1 MSLFGAMST
10 AISGLSAQSDAFG
23 NISDNIANSQTV
35 GFKGTSTSFEDLL
48 TSSTATDNQPGSVR
62 AMANY
67 QNNVQGAIAQSSNPL
82 AMAISGQGFFPVS
95 QVANGQVGTTNFSPQ
110 QYYTRAGDFKMN
122 NSGYLVNS
130 DGGYLNG
137 WPIDQ
142 STGAVDS
149 TKLQPIQVTQSVYNP
164 VATTKVNLAANLPA
178 TPAANTPISSQV
190 SVFDTLGTSH
200 VLTLNWTQN
209 ATDSWTVAVSSPDDI
224 NGAAL
229 GTATVNFGP
238 TTSGNP
244 VPDGTVGSITN
255 GTGTLSG
262 AAYNAGSPAALN
274 FTSDFGSGPQT
285 IALDVGTYGQASGLT
300 QYAGTAYQL
309 EGITQNGAP
318 QGSFSSV
325 SISSAGNI
333 QVNYDNGQVRNVA
346 QVPVTVFADPNA
358 LQRQNGSAFTATIAS
373 GDPLNQPAGSS
384 GAGSLVTGS
393 LESSNVD
400 IATQFSNLIVAQQAY
415 SANAKIVTTADQ
427 LLQTTL
433 SMKQ

>member
-110 QYYTRAGDFKMN
+110 QYYTRAGDFQMN
-122 NSGYLVNS
+122 SNGYLVNS

-358 LQRQNGSAFTATIAS
+358 LQRQN
-373 GDPLNQPAGSS
+373 
-384 GAGSLVTGS
+384 
-393 LESSNVD
+393 
-400 IATQFSNLIVAQQAY
+400 
-415 SANAKIVTTADQ
+415 
-427 LLQTTL
+427 
-433 SMKQ
+433 